1 MGLKLSRNKKTIKD
15 MSVGPQNT
23 ATTVW
28 KEFLS
33 YFRSCSL
40 IAVVLLASTLEN
52 MLLSLGR
59 WLMLCDLPG

>member
-1 MGLKLSRNKKTIKD
+1 MGLQLSHNQKTIKD
-15 MSVGPQNT
+15 MSVGPQST

-28 KEFLS
+28 NEFLS
-33 YFRSCSL
+33 YFRSSSL

-59 WLMLCDLPG
+59 QLMLCDLPS

>member
-1 MGLKLSRNKKTIKD
+1 MGLKLSYNKKTVKD
-15 MSVGPQNT
+15 MSMRPQST

-28 KEFLS
+28 KKFLS